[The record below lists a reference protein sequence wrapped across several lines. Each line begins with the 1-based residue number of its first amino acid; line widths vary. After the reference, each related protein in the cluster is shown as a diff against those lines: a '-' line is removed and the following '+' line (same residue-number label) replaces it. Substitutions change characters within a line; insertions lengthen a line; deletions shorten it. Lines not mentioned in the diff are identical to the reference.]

1 MWKVAQAAIQGRGHI
16 LGNIPCQDKTFY
28 VKTSKGCAIALADG
42 AGSAKYSHMGAE
54 CAVEY
59 VSNLIVDH
67 FEDYYQ
73 QADPLIVRH
82 SLIIGILEKLERLAE
97 SIGCEIGDLASTL
110 LCVAVY
116 EDRYLIVHLGD
127 GVIGY
132 RDGNSIRV
140 ASSPNNGEFCNST
153 VFTTSVDAEVS
164 LKLLKGRLREEMKG
178 FVLFSD
184 GVGSVLYKQNRNEIS
199 QSLSPVFDDLAQYRP
214 LEVEQNLLETLDEIK
229 VHTQDDCSIIV
240 MVKYSEGTPKE
251 SNCEESDGTDASIPD
266 TKYGKYMPIFA
277 ICGAILLLSIL
288 IILYNNGR

>member
-16 LGNIPCQDKTFY
+16 SGNIPCQDKTFY
-28 VKTSKGCAIALADG
+28 VKTQNGCAIALADG
-42 AGSAKYSHMGAE
+42 AGSAKYSHLGAK
-54 CAVEY
+54 CTVEY

-82 SLIIGILEKLERLAE
+82 SLMTGILKKLERLAE
-97 SIGCEIGDLASTL
+97 SIGCEICDLASTL

-132 RDGNSIRV
+132 GDGNSIRV
-140 ASSPNNGEFCNST
+140 ASFPNNGEFCNST
-153 VFTTSVDAEVS
+153 VFTTSIDAEAS

-184 GVGSVLYKQNRNEIS
+184 GVGSVLYKHNKNEIS
-199 QSLSPVFDDLAQYRP
+199 QSLSPVFDDLAQHRSS
-214 LEVEQNLLETLDEIK
+214 EVEQNLLETLDEIK
-229 VHTQDDCSIIV
+229 ARTQDDCSIIV
-240 MVKYSEGTPKE
+240 MAKRSEETPKE
-251 SNCEESDGTDASIPD
+251 SNYEESDGADASS
-266 TKYGKYMPIFA
+266 TYAKYRKYMPVFA
-277 ICGAILLLSIL
+277 IGGVILLLSIL
-288 IILYNNGR
+288 MIISIIQ